1 MSAEYETVS
10 DDLLVER
17 SMGFGAPLLN
27 ARQTA
32 YPFLDKIE
40 LHEVILVFLNIA
52 ADLLIFMSNS
62 LASLASLSSAFCAL
76 SSSNLACEAIYSLI
90 DAILFFR
97 K

>member
-17 SMGFGAPLLN
+17 SIGFGAPLLN

-40 LHEVILVFLNIA
+40 EQEVILVFLNIA
-52 ADLLIFMSNS
+52 AGLLIFSSKS
-62 LASLASLSSAFCAL
+62 LASLASLSLPFCAR
-76 SSSNLACEAIYSLI
+76 SSSNLAWQAIYSLI
-90 DAILFFR
+90 DAILFFC